1 MSHFRIDDHVEIIST
16 SYDTEERKFYGSLA
30 KVIDIKK
37 SQNGKWTDTDLRLL
51 FNDGYETWLA
61 AEDCVS
67 H

>member
-16 SYDTEERKFYGSLA
+16 SYDTEERKFYGSVA
-30 KVIDIKK
+30 KVVDIKK
-37 SQNGKWTDTDLRLL
+37 SSNGKWTDTDLRLL

-61 AEDCVS
+61 AEDCAS